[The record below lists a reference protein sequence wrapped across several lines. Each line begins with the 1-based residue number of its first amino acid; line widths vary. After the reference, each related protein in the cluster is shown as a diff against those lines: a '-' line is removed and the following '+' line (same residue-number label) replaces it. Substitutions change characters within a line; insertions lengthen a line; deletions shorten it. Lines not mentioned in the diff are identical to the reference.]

1 MDVRDHTSTSNGAL
15 DEGVK
20 LLVSTD
26 GQLEVTRGDTLDLQI
41 LASVP
46 SQLQYLSCQVLQDS
60 SRVDRRS
67 STNTA
72 ICLRPLLQLTM
83 DTADRKLKPRAG
95 RAGDGGLLPLVLLQP
110 PWPSPFVLNDARC
123 AALQPCPL
131 RFVDLFF
138 LWPRPTLSGAMV
150 SVASRRRAP
159 VVVLAPC
166 GGLGGLLAPLW
177 CGWRWSKRL
186 GVSRAA
192 VDVVAVV
199 LTPSRSTS
207 GTRFDPLSLSLDYP
221 LCCVLL
227 GTLAAI

>member
-1 MDVRDHTSTSNGAL
+1 MNNFDFLFIFRYFYWFCISIWIRQLYYWFSFLIRKLGSRSDL
-15 DEGVK
+15 PVK
-20 LLVSTD
+20 RPYPL
-26 GQLEVTRGDTLDLQI
+26 I
-41 LASVP
+41 LS
-46 SQLQYLSCQVLQDS
+46 S
-60 SRVDRRS
+60 SRALATPVSPPPSPEDS
-67 STNTA
+67 
-72 ICLRPLLQLTM
+72 
-83 DTADRKLKPRAG
+83 DE
-95 RAGDGGLLPLVLLQP
+95 LQP

-207 GTRFDPLSLSLDYP
+207 GTRFAPLSLSLDYP

-227 GTLAAI
+227 GTLAAIWYVLGFLDAVLR